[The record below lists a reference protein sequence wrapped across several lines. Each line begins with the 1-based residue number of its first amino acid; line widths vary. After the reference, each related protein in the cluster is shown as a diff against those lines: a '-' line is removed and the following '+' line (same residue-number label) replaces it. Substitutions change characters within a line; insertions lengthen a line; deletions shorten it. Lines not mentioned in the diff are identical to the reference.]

1 MLRFSCPAFS
11 TLNSCGVSQ
20 LSSGSTEGTTSDVG
34 GALLEHDATDASA
47 VSARRPKKKR
57 GDLILSSF
65 FSSSLC

>member
-1 MLRFSCPAFS
+1 
-11 TLNSCGVSQ
+11 
-20 LSSGSTEGTTSDVG
+20 
-34 GALLEHDATDASA
+34 